1 MVVFLWRVPDRRPGG
16 KFSSEKRIH
25 VLYQLTV
32 VIIVSENVIGTKENL
47 LNCLGKNLLFG
58 LTEREKFFID
68 KASAIY
74 FTANAGPARTPSL

>member
-1 MVVFLWRVPDRRPGG
+1 M
-16 KFSSEKRIH
+16 
-25 VLYQLTV
+25 YQLTV

-74 FTANAGPARTPSL
+74 FTADGIVKTSIYSVVCSVFLLSHL